1 MGNEPQWAFGA
12 NNLAAEMLEAGPGSA
27 TRRRLSAWL
36 SERYQGDAA
45 AWARAW
51 GLGLTSFD
59 EVVTAVV
66 PRAADR
72 SEAAKAD
79 LWEFSKEMVRAFVR
93 IPAQECRRVDPN
105 HLNLGLRYAWISS
118 DLLFEGA
125 EWFNV
130 FSINAYQMLPPAE
143 EIARI
148 AERTRRPVMIGEFH
162 FGALDRGLPATGLRG
177 VASQAER
184 GVAYRRYV
192 EAAAANPNVVG
203 THYFILNDQPVLGR
217 FDGENFQIGF
227 VDVCHRPYREL
238 VEAAKATHERIYDVM
253 EGREKPYDREAK
265 EIPRVGF

>member
-1 MGNEPQWAFGA
+1 
-12 NNLAAEMLEAGPGSA
+12 
-27 TRRRLSAWL
+27 
-36 SERYQGDAA
+36 
-45 AWARAW
+45 
-51 GLGLTSFD
+51 
-59 EVVTAVV
+59 
-66 PRAADR
+66 
-72 SEAAKAD
+72 
-79 LWEFSKEMVRAFVR
+79 MVRAFVR

-130 FSINAYQMLPPAE
+130 FSINAYQMLPPAD

-162 FGALDRGLPATGLRG
+162 FGALDRGLPATGLRA

-203 THYFILNDQPVLGR
+203 VHYFVLNDQPVLGR